1 MFHMIRFSLY
11 GKPPSTSHQGDT
23 MNAKLVHGTD
33 GRNYVVQN
41 GLATFTTRSIDE
53 AYEVIDGMYAQEQEL
68 AAEAANERW
77 FEERGGSNYA
87 GSDEEARDRFMD
99 SLIGL

>member
-1 MFHMIRFSLY
+1 MVRLLLY
-11 GKPPSTSHQGDT
+11 GTPPTATATKETSMT
-23 MNAKLVHGTD
+23 IKLVHGTD
-33 GRNYVVQN
+33 GRNYVVEN
-41 GLATFTTRSIDE
+41 GCVTLMSRDIDE
-53 AYEVIDGMYAQEQEL
+53 AYEFIDTAYAMEQEL

-99 SLIGL
+99 SLAGF